1 MKQYKAILFDL
12 DGTLLDTSEGVISSV
27 QYTIDTLGYEKLDL
41 EQMRSFIG
49 PPVHRRLREI
59 YGISEEESLRAMNIF
74 RSHYG
79 GDDLLKAHAYE
90 GMKDL
95 LLYLHEKGYQLGV
108 ATYKREDMAKRVLEH
123 CGIAS
128 CFDSIHGSDAAGKY
142 SKADVVRNCIHAL
155 GVDDPADAVLVGDSD
170 NDAVGAHEIGLGFV
184 GVTYGF
190 GFSSKEDVLAFE
202 PDAVAADV
210 AQLKEL
216 F

>member
-27 QYTIDTLGYEKLDL
+27 QYTIDTLGYEKLDVG
-41 EQMRSFIG
+41 QMRSFIG

-95 LLYLHEKGYQLGV
+95 LLYLHE
-108 ATYKREDMAKRVLEH
+108 
-123 CGIAS
+123 
-128 CFDSIHGSDAAGKY
+128 
-142 SKADVVRNCIHAL
+142 
-155 GVDDPADAVLVGDSD
+155 
-170 NDAVGAHEIGLGFV
+170 
-184 GVTYGF
+184 
-190 GFSSKEDVLAFE
+190 
-202 PDAVAADV
+202 
-210 AQLKEL
+210 
-216 F
+216 

>member
-27 QYTIDTLGYEKLDL
+27 QYTIDTLGYEKLDVG
-41 EQMRSFIG
+41 QMRGFIG

-170 NDAVGAHEIGLGFV
+170 NDVIGAHEIGLGFV

>member
-27 QYTIDTLGYEKLDL
+27 QYTIDTLGYEKLDVG
-41 EQMRSFIG
+41 QMRSFIG

-95 LLYLHEKGYQLGV
+95 LLYLHEKAISLALQPTSVRTWQNVYWSIAALLPVLIRSTVRMPPENTPKQMLS
-108 ATYKREDMAKRVLEH
+108 AT
-123 CGIAS
+123 AS
-128 CFDSIHGSDAAGKY
+128 THW
-142 SKADVVRNCIHAL
+142 V
-155 GVDDPADAVLVGDSD
+155 
-170 NDAVGAHEIGLGFV
+170 
-184 GVTYGF
+184 
-190 GFSSKEDVLAFE
+190 
-202 PDAVAADV
+202 
-210 AQLKEL
+210 
-216 F
+216 

>member
-27 QYTIDTLGYEKLDL
+27 QYTIDTLGYEKLDVG
-41 EQMRSFIG
+41 QMRSFIG

-79 GDDLLKAHAYE
+79 GDD
-90 GMKDL
+90 
-95 LLYLHEKGYQLGV
+95 QLGV

-170 NDAVGAHEIGLGFV
+170 NDVIGAHEIGLGFV

>member
-1 MKQYKAILFDL
+1 
-12 DGTLLDTSEGVISSV
+12 
-27 QYTIDTLGYEKLDL
+27 
-41 EQMRSFIG
+41 
-49 PPVHRRLREI
+49 
-59 YGISEEESLRAMNIF
+59 
-74 RSHYG
+74 
-79 GDDLLKAHAYE
+79 
-90 GMKDL
+90 MKDL

-155 GVDDPADAVLVGDSD
+155 GIDDPADAVLVGDSD
-170 NDAVGAHEIGLGFV
+170 NDVIGAHEIGLGFV